1 MGVFGDLEEE
11 KKNDNEEGK
20 LPKLPEND
28 NEFLLSGAQIRLSS
42 TEECVLLQNQFIL
55 DPGAH

>member
-11 KKNDNEEGK
+11 KKNDNEEG
-20 LPKLPEND
+20 KLPEND